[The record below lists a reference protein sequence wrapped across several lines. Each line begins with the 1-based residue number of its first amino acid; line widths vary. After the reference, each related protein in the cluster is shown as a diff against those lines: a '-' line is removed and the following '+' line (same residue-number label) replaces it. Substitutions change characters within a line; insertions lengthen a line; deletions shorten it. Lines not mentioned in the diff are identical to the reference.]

1 MTEDHDRRPVS
12 VTVTLLQWQADA
24 LLRWPVPS
32 DLSPPDLAARVAL
45 LVDDF
50 ALSRLHI
57 EADERLGHQAEE
69 RDDPLPF

>member
-1 MTEDHDRRPVS
+1 MTDKYDRRPVS

-24 LLRWPVPS
+24 LLRWPVPDALAGS
-32 DLSPPDLAARVAL
+32 DLASRIQF

-57 EADERLGHQAEE
+57 EADEQLGHAGGE
-69 RDDPLPF
+69 RDDPIPF